1 MNWPWWINFLL
12 TTKVLEYVLAMSFL
26 QWNSKH
32 PSQLNHLVKQH
43 KSPKT
48 CTNKGPETN
57 FPEIFDDLFTLEK
70 IPTTWQIFYDKWNW
84 HVSLISKDICN
95 IKNVTKFTHLHEQI
109 QFAIVFLV
117 CMGLWALQLH
127 RKASQLVN
135 IQNYWNQF
143 NYKPFGGLCTSLY
156 INEFASDMFEK
167 WPSR

>member
-1 MNWPWWINFLL
+1 MTWPWWINFLL
-12 TTKVLEYVLAMSFL
+12 TAKVFECVLAMSFL

-32 PSQLNHLVKQH
+32 PSQLNHLVIQH

-57 FPEIFDDLFTLEK
+57 FAEIFDDLFTLKK
-70 IPTTWQIFYDKWNW
+70 IHDMANFLW
-84 HVSLISKDICN
+84 HVSLISKDLCN
-95 IKNVTKFTHLHEQI
+95 IKNVTKFTHLHQHI
-109 QFAIVFLV
+109 QSAVVFLV
-117 CMGLWALQLH
+117 CMGLWALHLH
-127 RKASQLVN
+127 RKASQVVN

-143 NYKPFGGLCTSLY
+143 NYKPFDGVCTSLY